1 MNEKRKTCCGDN
13 TFGSVQLIPGRIDVE
28 RNVERLVRCTY
39 TQTHS
44 LSLHIC
50 PTFIMVFTVN
60 GRTIYLILDSRAIN
74 KLPFYLLLS
83 VLMQT
88 EYLI

>member
-1 MNEKRKTCCGDN
+1 MNEKKGKRVVEITLL
-13 TFGSVQLIPGRIDVE
+13 VQFSSFQRIDVE

-39 TQTHS
+39 TQTHA
-44 LSLHIC
+44 LSLHIG